1 MWALEGIYGHCIVS
15 YMAMDIPSI
24 ITTSVGT
31 CQIEVRQLAR
41 KNGFRA
47 PVRKPTLY
55 TDDILVD

>member
-1 MWALEGIYGHCIVS
+1 
-15 YMAMDIPSI
+15 MAMDIPSI